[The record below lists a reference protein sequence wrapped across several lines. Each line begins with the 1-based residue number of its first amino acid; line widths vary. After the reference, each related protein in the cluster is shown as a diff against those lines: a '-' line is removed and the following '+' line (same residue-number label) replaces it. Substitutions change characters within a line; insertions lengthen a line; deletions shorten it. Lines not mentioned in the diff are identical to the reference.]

1 MPDLIAI
8 NGFDADGVALGR
20 HGPDG
25 AGAVDGFEHVEVGAP
40 VDHGGR
46 RKREVNEDVPGEE
59 RLGETDEPF
68 RLTLESEIEPGLTV
82 REVLQGFAPE
92 RLGLPDVPLEE
103 APDYIETHLQ
113 YRPWLRSAKDQ
124 DPLVQRVYAVL
135 DRGQGHLL
143 QRHEGYGGDEAQFER
158 AAYLRDPAQRSALSR
173 LRSVDGFK
181 RRDRQHGCG
190 IYATRIHDPVA
201 FATAVVRVQEH
212 PLVRK
217 ALEMPYVEGKRP
229 ETLESITLEEILGKQ
244 GHRACSGYV
253 LVGEPDQA
261 RADRQRWVEAIRN
274 AVPRHSAEN
283 VAVLG
288 ERARE
293 RAIQAG
299 LREPLAVPI
308 ESFEGGRLRI
318 AFKPNRDKTGYELL
332 TMFASPHAK
341 LDENEERL

>member
-1 MPDLIAI
+1 M
-8 NGFDADGVALGR
+8 G
-20 HGPDG
+20 
-25 AGAVDGFEHVEVGAP
+25 
-40 VDHGGR
+40 
-46 RKREVNEDVPGEE
+46 EDVPGEE
-59 RLGETDEPF
+59 PLGEVDEPR
-68 RLTLESEIEPGLTV
+68 RLELDSVLEPGLTV
-82 REVLQGFAPE
+82 REVLQGFTPG

-103 APDYIETHLQ
+103 APAYIEMHLQ
-113 YRPWLRSAKDQ
+113 YRPWLRAATDQ

-143 QRHEGYGGDEAQFER
+143 QRHEGFGGDEAQFER

-201 FATAVVRVQEH
+201 FATAVVRVQDH
-212 PLVRK
+212 PVVRA

-229 ETLESITLEEILGKQ
+229 ETVESITLEEILGRS
-244 GHRACSGYV
+244 GHLACSGYV

-283 VAVLG
+283 VAVLS

-299 LREPLAVPI
+299 LREPLAEPI
-308 ESFEGGRLRI
+308 ASFEGGRLRI
-318 AFKPNRDKTGYELL
+318 AFKPNRTKTGYELL
-332 TMFASPHAK
+332 TMFASPNAR
-341 LDENEERL
+341 LDQNEERL